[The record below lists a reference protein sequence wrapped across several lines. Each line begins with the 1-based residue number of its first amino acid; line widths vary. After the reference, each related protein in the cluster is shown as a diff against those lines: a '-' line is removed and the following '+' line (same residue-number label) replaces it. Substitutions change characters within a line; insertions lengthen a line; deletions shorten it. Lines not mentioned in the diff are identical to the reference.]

1 MAVELSW
8 YEEGRVV
15 YQRFCGVLA
24 VDDVQAVAHALK
36 QQAEKGMLPVHTI
49 VDVRQVTEFPA
60 SISEINSLKNDADMM
75 GWMVVIGLHPAVRS
89 LARVM
94 SWLRGV
100 QYRPVS
106 TLEDALHFLARQDA
120 ALVHLSPQNSLRA

>member
-15 YQRFCGVLA
+15 YQRFRGVLA
-24 VDDVQAVAHALK
+24 MDDVETVARALK
-36 QQAEKGMLPVHTI
+36 EQADQGIAPVHAI

-60 SISEINSLKNDADMM
+60 SISQISSLRGDGDVN

-89 LARVM
+89 IARVM

-100 QYRPVS
+100 QYRPVAS
-106 TLEDALHFLARQDA
+106 MEDALRFLARQDA
-120 ALVHLSPQNSLRA
+120 ALGHLVTPS

>member
-15 YQRFCGVLA
+15 YQRFRGVLA
-24 VDDVQAVAHALK
+24 MDDVETVARALK
-36 QQAEKGMLPVHTI
+36 QQADQGIAPVHAI

-60 SISEINSLKNDADMM
+60 SFSQISSLRGDADVN

-89 LARVM
+89 MARVM
-94 SWLRGV
+94 SWLRGI
-100 QYRPVS
+100 QYRPVAS
-106 TLEDALHFLARQDA
+106 MEDALHFLARQDA
-120 ALVHLSPQNSLRA
+120 ALGHLVTPS

>member
-15 YQRFCGVLA
+15 YQRFRGVLA
-24 VDDVQAVAHALK
+24 MDDVETVARALK
-36 QQAEKGMLPVHTI
+36 QQADQGMSPVHAI

-60 SISEINSLKNDADMM
+60 SISQISSLRGDADVN

-89 LARVM
+89 IARVM

-100 QYRPVS
+100 QYRPVAS
-106 TLEDALHFLARQDA
+106 MEDALHF
-120 ALVHLSPQNSLRA
+120 